1 MTQDIE
7 IFANYCA
14 YMRSIFLHT
23 RELFETCS
31 ADDRA
36 RMNATAATFFNDL
49 NRVLN
54 EYIILQVCKITDP
67 AQDSRDN
74 DNHTIEFLLQHYD
87 FSLDPTTLNRLN
99 ELRAGMEA
107 FRAKLRPA
115 RNKLISHLDRDAILA
130 GGPLGAASDEEWN
143 QFWLDLQDFI
153 YILYRKVTGSSFYL
167 NAVAQPSDAGDLLK
181 VLRRAW
187 EAKAGCT

>member
-7 IFANYCA
+7 IFANYSA

-99 ELRAGMEA
+99 ELRAA
-107 FRAKLRPA
+107 ASRPA
-115 RNKLISHLDRDAILA
+115 GHPPVEIVTPEGPRSRPALIPVILVMCLLNEIFEFRSW
-130 GGPLGAASDEEWN
+130 PLT
-143 QFWLDLQDFI
+143 LIPLPDF
-153 YILYRKVTGSSFYL
+153 
-167 NAVAQPSDAGDLLK
+167 
-181 VLRRAW
+181 
-187 EAKAGCT
+187 

>member
-36 RMNATAATFFNDL
+36 RMNATAATFFGDL

-54 EYIILQVCKITDP
+54 EYVILQVCKITDP
-67 AQDSRDN
+67 AQDYRNN
-74 DNHTIEFLLQHYD
+74 DNHTIAFLLQRYD
-87 FSLDPTTLNRLN
+87 FSDDPPTTLKLQ
-99 ELRAGMEA
+99 ELRADMQA
-107 FRAKLRPA
+107 FREKLLPA
-115 RNKLISHLDRDAILA
+115 RNK
-130 GGPLGAASDEEWN
+130 
-143 QFWLDLQDFI
+143 
-153 YILYRKVTGSSFYL
+153 
-167 NAVAQPSDAGDLLK
+167 
-181 VLRRAW
+181 
-187 EAKAGCT
+187 